1 MEIINMEVK
10 KIYYSAKDI
19 SEMLDISL
27 ASSYK
32 IIRQMNEELKNKGY
46 IIIQGKVPKAFF
58 DEKWYGLSSMTEIVK
73 ESRGKIYASI

>member
-19 SEMLDISL
+19 SVMLDISL

-58 DEKWYGLSSMTEIVK
+58 DEKWYGLNSITENI
-73 ESRGKIYASI
+73 